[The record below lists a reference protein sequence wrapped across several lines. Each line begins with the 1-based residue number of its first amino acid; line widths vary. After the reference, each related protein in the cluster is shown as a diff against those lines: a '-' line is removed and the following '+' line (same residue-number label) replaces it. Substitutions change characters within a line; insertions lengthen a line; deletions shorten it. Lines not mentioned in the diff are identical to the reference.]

1 MTKYLYKMRKE
12 LLIVLLALFPVLQLR
27 AADGDIFTAHTIEG
41 IDMTFKVISEEAKTC
56 QVGIGTYPESA
67 ISKDTRG
74 LITIPSEVNSNGVS
88 YSVTAIADC
97 AFVDCS
103 DITSVTIGN
112 SVTTIG
118 VGAFWNC
125 TGLVSATIGN
135 GVTTIEGAFTSC
147 FSMKTLIIGNS
158 VTTIDDF
165 ESCNL
170 DRIVCMGVTPPACGT
185 VMFPSTNKTMCKLYV
200 PAGTI
205 SSYQAAA
212 QWNEF
217 LFIREG
223 IFSSPDESEDIV
235 IDAWEGVAGC
245 SEYQFGS
252 SCDFTPT
259 ISPLWVD
266 NIDTSW
272 GIPNNCYA
280 CFSPINNTLNISVTY
295 HSDEVIAGEHY
306 KLKVFFA
313 PETREG
319 MSQLPC
325 RVNISTSSG
334 ENDMDLAKDYSVS
347 GTEVTV
353 FETDDITFPQNS
365 FDLTVETRVSA
376 AQIHKNDF
384 IRVFRIAKI
393 QLLRE
398 TTGVSSLGQSNNS
411 AIDCYYTIDGRKII
425 GKPTK
430 RGLYIQ
436 NGKKAWVR

>member
-1 MTKYLYKMRKE
+1 MRKE
-12 LLIVLLALFPVLQLR
+12 LLIVLLALFPELQLR
-27 AADGDIFTAHTIEG
+27 AADGEIFTAHTIEG
-41 IDMTFKVISEEAKTC
+41 IDMTFKVISEKAKTC
-56 QVGIGTYPESA
+56 QVGIGNYPETA

-74 LITIPSEVNSNGVS
+74 LITIPSEVNRNGVS
-88 YSVTAIADC
+88 YSVTAIANY

-112 SVTTIG
+112 RVTTIG

-135 GVTTIEGAFTSC
+135 GVTTIDRAFTSC

-170 DRIVCMGVTPPACGT
+170 DRIVCTGVTPPARSEFGF
-185 VMFPSTNKTMCKLYV
+185 MFSSTNKKMCKLYV

-205 SSYQAAA
+205 SSYQTAEE
-212 QWNEF
+212 WNEF

-223 IFSSPDESEDIV
+223 IYTSPDEGEDIV
-235 IDAWEGVAGC
+235 IDAWDGVAGY

-280 CFSPINNTLNISVTY
+280 CFSPINNAPNISVTY

-325 RVNISTSSG
+325 RVNITTSYG
-334 ENDMDLAKDYSVS
+334 ENDMDLTKDYSVS

-376 AQIHKNDF
+376 AQIRRNDF

-393 QLLRE
+393 QLIRE

-411 AIDCYYTIDGRKII
+411 AIDCYYTIDSRKII

-430 RGLYIQ
+430 RGLYIR
-436 NGKKAWVR
+436 NGKKMWVR